1 MQVEAQLL
9 HVAQEDEVEHLLDQD
24 HLDQQLQEQQI
35 LVVEVEVDF
44 TQDQYVVLEQQV
56 VQEL

>member
-1 MQVEAQLL
+1 MQVVVQLL
-9 HVAQEDEVEHLLDQD
+9 HVAQEDKVALHLDKD
-24 HLDQQLQEQQI
+24 HLDQELQEQQI

>member
-1 MQVEAQLL
+1 MQVVVQLL
-9 HVAQEDEVEHLLDQD
+9 HVAQEDKVALHLDQD
-24 HLDQQLQEQQI
+24 HLDQELQEQQI

>member
-1 MQVEAQLL
+1 MQLEAQLL
-9 HVAQEDEVEHLLDQD
+9 HVAQEDKVEHQHRQD
-24 HLDQQLQEQQI
+24 HLDQELQEQQI

>member
-1 MQVEAQLL
+1 MQVVVQLL
-9 HVAQEDEVEHLLDQD
+9 HVAQEDKVALPLDQD
-24 HLDQQLQEQQI
+24 HLDQELQEQQI